1 MRWDEFKTLLTGL
14 NPDTALGRV
23 VAIRSETNKDV
34 LKEFTPDMRRMRNEW
49 INRNAKNKSLSERDA
64 FVEEMRKAFIAMAG
78 GESSARE

>member
-64 FVEEMRKAFIAMAG
+64 FVEEMRKAFIAMSG